1 MTAAHDAYGPGALD
15 ALARALGTYERDRLT
30 GTVRVSGRPGG
41 VLGLRRGL
49 VLSARS
55 PGAPDLE
62 TRLLRSGRGTQGGIG
77 AAELRMLHMRV
88 LYDAVF
94 AMAVGQVTG
103 CAAERVRAASAPPGP
118 GHFPSALVRETARR
132 LAALERLPGALERL
146 PGAVAPCREPLLAV
160 PMAAGSEASRPGA
173 GREILALADGRRT
186 ARDIAFRTGRGLYTT
201 TVEATLLLGRGLIIA
216 VPPGGITSGPGPADL
231 AEPLL
236 RRLRDRAGARPP
248 GPAAAGDLP
257 RRVPGA
263 SGRTRKLAE
272 ENSAA
277 GRQGIYRRAGR
288 IGLDDP
294 G

>member
-15 ALARALGTYERDRLT
+15 ALARALGAYERDRFT

-55 PGAPDLE
+55 PGAPDVE
-62 TRLLRSGRGTQGGIG
+62 TRLLRSGRVAQGRIE

-94 AMAVGQVTG
+94 AMAVGQVAG
-103 CAAERVRAASAPPGP
+103 CVAEPVRAASAPPGP
-118 GHFPSALVRETARR
+118 GHCPSALVRETARR
-132 LAALERLPGALERL
+132 LAALERLPGAVE
-146 PGAVAPCREPLLAV
+146 PCREPLLAV

-186 ARDIAFRTGRGLYTT
+186 ARDIAFRTGRGLYTI
-201 TVEATLLLGRGLIIA
+201 TVEANLLLGRGLIIR
-216 VPPGGITSGPGPADL
+216 VPQGGSTPGPGAPDL

-236 RRLRDRAGARPP
+236 RRRRDRPGAQPP
-248 GPAAAGDLP
+248 GRVATADLP
-257 RRVPGA
+257 RRIPGA
-263 SGRTRKLAE
+263 SGRTRTLAE
-272 ENSAA
+272 EHSATS
-277 GRQGIYRRAGR
+277 RQGILRRTGRTGIDGAG
-288 IGLDDP
+288 
-294 G
+294 